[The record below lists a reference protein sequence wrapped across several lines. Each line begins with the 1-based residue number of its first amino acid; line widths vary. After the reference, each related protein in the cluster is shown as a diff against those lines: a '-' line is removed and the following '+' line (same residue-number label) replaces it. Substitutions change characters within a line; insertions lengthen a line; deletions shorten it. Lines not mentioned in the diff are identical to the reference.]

1 MAEIP
6 HTNKYSNLIIMILR
20 MNMEND
26 FIWSKIKSLVADTV
40 EINQNSLN
48 KLDFQIKISVIAV
61 RMWKLLFRRKTIYN
75 L

>member
-1 MAEIP
+1 MAEMP
-6 HTNKYSNLIIMILR
+6 HTHPNLIIIIFR

-26 FIWSKIKSLVADTV
+26 FIWSEIKSLVTDIA

-48 KLDFQIKISVIAV
+48 KLDFKTKISVIAV
-61 RMWKLLFRRKTIYN
+61 RMWKLLF

>member
-1 MAEIP
+1 
-6 HTNKYSNLIIMILR
+6 

-26 FIWSKIKSLVADTV
+26 FIWSEIKSLVTDIA

-48 KLDFQIKISVIAV
+48 KLDFKTKISVIAV
-61 RMWKLLFRRKTIYN
+61 RMWKLLF